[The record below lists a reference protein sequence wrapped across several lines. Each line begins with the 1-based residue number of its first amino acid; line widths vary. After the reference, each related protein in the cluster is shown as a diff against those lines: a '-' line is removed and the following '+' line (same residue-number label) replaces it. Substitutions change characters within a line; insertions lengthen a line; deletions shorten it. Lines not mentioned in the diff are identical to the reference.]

1 MNDPAI
7 FLAAKAIDETSLLQ
21 PVDQAGNSKNNSNG
35 PAGNLQNGQRLALPS
50 QDAQDVVLRRGQGM
64 FPQQPGAANL
74 KLVARANDA
83 QGRLLFRRL
92 EGPSLLEFVLQLR
105 GRHMAQLVKFVQL
118 QIVYISSICMSSL
131 FRTPDIDEPGNQRG
145 RGTGTV

>member
-1 MNDPAI
+1 
-7 FLAAKAIDETSLLQ
+7 
-21 PVDQAGNSKNNSNG
+21 
-35 PAGNLQNGQRLALPS
+35 LALPS

-131 FRTPDIDEPGNQRG
+131 SRAPAFTNSSPPAFSGVRLPVHRHLLNENRARSSRQLQAECPSLAANGSGFGCPRSL
-145 RGTGTV
+145 